1 MRILLTGAHL
11 TPALAMID
19 FIQTNH
25 PEHELLF
32 VGRLYSQE
40 KLSQKAVE
48 KEEVE
53 KRKVKF
59 IPFTAPKF
67 VNYSFLTQMET
78 FIAFPKTVKQAREIL
93 IKEKIELFLSFGSYL
108 AVPFAIAAKSL
119 GIAIVT
125 HEQTVVMGKANQ
137 FIALLADKVAISYP
151 ETSRY
156 FKRKDFV
163 LTGNPVRSRL
173 FAKDLKRPNWLPA
186 DADKILLVMGGN
198 QGSFVLNDLIKA
210 NLPALLE
217 NYVIVHQCGRANKIR
232 DSFKELEQVR
242 DTLAKRIKEKYFIRE
257 WIEDEDLFWIYQ
269 HAKFAISRSGAN
281 AVLELSLAPLPAILI
296 PLPGTYHD
304 EQVANALAMQKMNG
318 ALVLQQAYLNSTTL
332 LDSVAYLEKNYK
344 TMRLSL
350 AKNQVYQDAS
360 AKIYQLL
367 LLVYQEKSKSKLQL

>member
-137 FIALLADKVAISYP
+137 FISLLADKVAISYP

-156 FKRKDFV
+156 LKRKDFV

-232 DSFKELEQVR
+232 DSLKEL
-242 DTLAKRIKEKYFIRE
+242 
-257 WIEDEDLFWIYQ
+257 
-269 HAKFAISRSGAN
+269 
-281 AVLELSLAPLPAILI
+281 
-296 PLPGTYHD
+296 
-304 EQVANALAMQKMNG
+304 
-318 ALVLQQAYLNSTTL
+318 
-332 LDSVAYLEKNYK
+332 
-344 TMRLSL
+344 
-350 AKNQVYQDAS
+350 
-360 AKIYQLL
+360 
-367 LLVYQEKSKSKLQL
+367 